1 MKALGPA
8 SHGLSMALIE
18 RIEAAR
24 ARGVQV
30 YSDQYPYNASGTGIG
45 GALIPRWAQVGG
57 RDALLKRI
65 KGPERA
71 KILEEVKSQHR
82 PTRRRGDAG
91 HQPLRAGSVD

>member
-1 MKALGPA
+1 
-8 SHGLSMALIE
+8 MALVE

-30 YSDQYPYNASGTGIG
+30 YADQYPYNASGTGIG

-65 KGPERA
+65 
-71 KILEEVKSQHR
+71 
-82 PTRRRGDAG
+82 RGD
-91 HQPLRAGSVD
+91 RAQEDPRGGQRSTSRDAAARTRW